1 MPLGGVCGAARKRPG
16 RQGQLQPEGAG
27 GEGGAVSPEPRPG
40 GPEGG
45 SSRPVPLLPPP
56 IPLQQPSQNPPTPP
70 GMFRRMAR
78 PAGRG
83 GLGAGRGAGVSR
95 CLPSTRCGP
104 GTARLPCP
112 IHRVDSCLEKQCR
125 ARWSDLDRDR
135 TRPLEGPGASVLGP
149 AQCGDLE
156 CSPQAQ
162 GGLRAGPASDRTIS
176 PCHFPHVY

>member
-1 MPLGGVCGAARKRPG
+1 MEPHGSGQAAKASSSRKA
-16 RQGQLQPEGAG
+16 PEGKA
-27 GEGGAVSPEPRPG
+27 EQYHRSPGPG
-40 GPEGG
+40 SRGRLRGPEGG

-56 IPLQQPSQNPPTPP
+56 IPLQQPSQNPPSPP
-70 GMFRRMAR
+70 GKFRRMAR

-112 IHRVDSCLEKQCR
+112 VHRVDSCLEKQR
-125 ARWSDLDRDR
+125 GARWSDLDRDR

-162 GGLRAGPASDRTIS
+162 GGLRAGPASDPTIS